1 MKTTLFATAAVLA
14 ALVSAPAFAAET
26 IGSVGAAY
34 NYTNVD
40 TNLGE
45 QDGSSA
51 IVDGSVAIKTTTPWT
66 VTLNGALTYSDNA
79 LSDDTNVYGTAHA
92 TYLLNNG
99 VRVGAFA
106 GLADVA
112 DDTVWAVGGEAHKY
126 FDTVT
131 LSGVVAY
138 GQTDDTDADLWAVR
152 GDARYFVND
161 NVRLNA
167 NLGFANVDAGAIDAD
182 VWNIGL
188 GGEYKFADNGWSV
201 FGGYNH
207 AESEDLADLKA
218 DSVNVGV
225 RYTFG
230 GSLKDRDRA
239 GADLTDIGGLFGG
252 FLR

>member
-1 MKTTLFATAAVLA
+1 MKTTLFAAAAAVAVLA
-14 ALVSAPAFAAET
+14 SAPAFAET

-40 TNLGE
+40 TNAFE

-51 IVDGSVAIKTTTPWT
+51 IVDGSVAIQTTTPWT
-66 VTLNGALTYSDNA
+66 ITLNGALTYSDNK
-79 LSDDTNVYGTAHA
+79 LSDDTNVYGTAHG

-99 VRVGAFA
+99 VRVGGFA

-126 FDTVT
+126 FDQVT

-152 GDARYFVND
+152 ADARYFVND
-161 NVRLNA
+161 NVRVNA
-167 NLGFANVDAGAIDAD
+167 NVGYANADFGPVDADI
-182 VWNIGL
+182 WNIGL
-188 GGEYKFADNGWSV
+188 GGEYKFASNGWSV

-207 AESEDLADLKA
+207 AESNDLADLKA

-230 GSLKDRDRA
+230 GSLKERDRA